1 MFQFINVIFFLF
13 LLFMQWPDLYKI
25 LVICEQEY
33 NVYLKKIKSDLL
45 CDLLVYT
52 ETKKYQ
58 IKYHIHIHVLV

>member
-33 NVYLKKIKSDLL
+33 NVYLKKKLKVTYCVTCLFILKQKNIK
-45 CDLLVYT
+45 
-52 ETKKYQ
+52 
-58 IKYHIHIHVLV
+58 

>member
-1 MFQFINVIFFLF
+1 
-13 LLFMQWPDLYKI
+13 MQWPDLYKI